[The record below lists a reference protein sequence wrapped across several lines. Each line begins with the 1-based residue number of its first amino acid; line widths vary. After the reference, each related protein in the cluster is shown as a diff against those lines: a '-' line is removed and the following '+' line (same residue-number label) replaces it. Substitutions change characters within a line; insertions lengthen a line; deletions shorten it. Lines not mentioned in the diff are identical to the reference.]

1 MKKKLIFVISIPL
14 FIFMLTLLLFISFRL
29 KHVIYYNAEA
39 SSYTALKKE
48 NKVPCEILCM
58 IPNKAKNIS
67 INYSTSKKSIYLEFD
82 ITLLELE
89 EFLNIHKCNLQK
101 YDSKK
106 IVLFSMPRFRFDK
119 NFYYYRGND
128 FMFGNNIL
136 EIVYTTPRC
145 QIYSLGDY

>member
-1 MKKKLIFVISIPL
+1 MIFALSIPL
-14 FIFMLTLLLFISFRL
+14 FILMLTLLLFIGFRL

-39 SSYTALKKE
+39 SSYAALKKE

-67 INYSTSKKSIYLEFD
+67 LNYNTSKKSIYLEFD
-82 ITLLELE
+82 ITLPELE
-89 EFLNIHKCNLQK
+89 EFLNMHKCNLQK
-101 YDSKK
+101 YDSQK
-106 IVLFSMPRFRFDK
+106 IVLFSMPRFIFAK

-136 EIVYTTPRC
+136 EIVYITPRC